1 LDIRPIETIRPFQF
15 HPVDPVVKITIVET
29 IALETD
35 ALSFQIQQFQQEG
48 KYPVVV
54 VVDVEVCSLQHPQ
67 QRPYPKCIKAS
78 DLVKYVLCGMLYYE
92 DSDHFAAEL
101 YKPGSISFV
110 YDSMSKTFAGKDF
123 VMAER
128 LQTECQQSGNKR
140 PSLLIYAQVNAC

>member
-1 LDIRPIETIRPFQF
+1 M
-15 HPVDPVVKITIVET
+15 VKITIVET

-35 ALSFQIQQFQQEG
+35 ALSFQIKQFQRGG

-54 VVDVEVCSLQHPQ
+54 AVDVEVCSIQHPQ
-67 QRPYPKCIKAS
+67 QRPYPESIKVVDDAS
-78 DLVKYVLCGMLYYE
+78 ANSSAVYVLCGMVYYE

>member
-1 LDIRPIETIRPFQF
+1 M
-15 HPVDPVVKITIVET
+15 VKITIVET

-35 ALSFQIQQFQQEG
+35 ALSSQIKQFQRGG

-101 YKPGSISFV
+101 YKPGISFV
-110 YDSMSKTFAGKDF
+110 YDSMSNTFAGKDF

-128 LQTECQQSGNKR
+128 LQTECQQSGEKQ

>member
-1 LDIRPIETIRPFQF
+1 
-15 HPVDPVVKITIVET
+15 VVKITIVET

-35 ALSFQIQQFQQEG
+35 ALSSQIKQFQRGG

-67 QRPYPKCIKAS
+67 QRPYPESIKVVDVAS
-78 DLVKYVLCGMLYYE
+78 ADSSAVAVVDVASANSSAVYVLCGMVYYE
-92 DSDHFAAEL
+92 DTPHFAAEL
-101 YKPGSISFV
+101 YKPGISFV
-110 YDSMSKTFAGKDF
+110 YDSMSNTFAGKDF

-128 LQTECQQSGNKR
+128 LQTECQQSGEKQ